1 MRIPL
6 AVNNVLSVKFALVE
20 HCLHVEINY
29 LGFVLGSNAFY
40 CRWGISFVQLL
51 RLLSLRFLGIGCCS
65 DVVNRQN
72 LSVEEVSEGFGMAV
86 DISSCSGLWLS
97 F

>member
-6 AVNNVLSVKFALVE
+6 AVNNVLLVKFALVE
-20 HCLHVEINY
+20 HCLHVGINC
-29 LGFVLGSNAFY
+29 LSFVLGSNAFY
-40 CRWGISFVQLL
+40 CKWGISFVELI
-51 RLLSLRFLGIGCCS
+51 RLLSLRLMGIGCCS

-86 DISSCSGLWLS
+86 DISS
-97 F
+97 